1 MRLGVVKHEG
11 RSRIAANTDG
21 TWQLIADGPGD
32 FGNLCAAA
40 AATGPGQTAKEHVLG
55 HVEFEAPLTPRSII
69 AVGLNYFDH
78 IVETGMEA
86 PTVPLLFG
94 KLLSSVTGH
103 ESDIVVD
110 PSITRRVDWEG
121 EIAVVI
127 GQRMRGVDAREAMAG
142 VFGYTIANDVSARDL
157 QAVDGQ
163 WLRAK
168 SLDTFCP
175 LGPYIVT
182 ADELPDP
189 QDLAITTTVNGR
201 TVQDS
206 STSRMLFSVAE
217 IIEFCARHFTLHPGD
232 LILTGTPWGCGE
244 FADPRVSL
252 ADGDRVEVSIEGI
265 DTLSNTVRFVRVPT
279 PGRIEAR

>member
-1 MRLGVVKHEG
+1 MRIGVVKHHG

-21 TWQLIADGPGD
+21 TWRVIADGPGVFD
-32 FGNLCAAA
+32 KLCAATA
-40 AATGPGQTAKEHVLG
+40 SPGQTAKEDVLS
-55 HVEFEAPLTPRSII
+55 HLELEAPIRPRSII
-69 AVGLNYFDH
+69 AVGLNYADH
-78 IVETGMEA
+78 IVETGMESPA
-86 PTVPLLFG
+86 LPLLFG
-94 KLLSSVTGH
+94 KLLSSVTGP

-110 PSITRRVDWEG
+110 PSITSRVDWEG
-121 EIAVVI
+121 ELAVVI
-127 GQRMRGVDAREAMAG
+127 GQRMRGVDAQEAMEG

-157 QAVDGQ
+157 QAADGQ

-182 ADELPDP
+182 ADEVSNP

-217 IIEFCARHFTLHPGD
+217 IIEFCAHHFTLHPGD

-265 DTLSNTVRFVRVPT
+265 GTLINTVRFVKVNA
-279 PGRIEAR
+279 PGGIEAT